1 MQKSLIAV
9 FLLVTVLMIL
19 LYVSVLRTILQLDY
33 QVNATELAI
42 RKTLGESIWQKNRR
56 YFVTALVI
64 GGINLLA
71 AGIYVYQTEMQ
82 YPLLVLGVP
91 LVLTVINMGLIY
103 RLIRK
108 VEAQQIARI
117 LKGGAL

>member
-1 MQKSLIAV
+1 M
-9 FLLVTVLMIL
+9 
-19 LYVSVLRTILQLDY
+19 
-33 QVNATELAI
+33 NATELAI

-82 YPLLVLGVP
+82 YPLLVLGVHI
-91 LVLTVINMGLIY
+91 VLTVINMGMIY